1 MLDGRATARSGHDH
15 LIFRELQR
23 DGRVSFTLVAERVGV
38 SEAHVRRRVKWLT
51 EADVF
56 AVTAVAD
63 PGVLGL
69 GCMAWIGLYVR
80 PSHIEAVAQILVITP
95 GVDYV
100 VVSSGRFNIMCEVA
114 CPEPS
119 DLGIILRQLRAIEGV
134 LTTETFVYLALLHQ
148 QFQWLPSQ
156 QSNDSSNKVIRG
168 VTESRTPL
176 EPIDSD
182 IVRELER
189 DGRASFREI
198 ARNLSVSERIVSTRF
213 TRLVDD
219 NVLKVIAVGNPLNL
233 GFDSMAWLGI
243 SLNADA
249 DHEAVALALASVL
262 AIDYVVTPSGR
273 YDLMAEVV
281 CRDRSEFLATLTND
295 VGAIPGIAQVESF
308 LYLHLLYNSTAGAWG
323 VGRSLA
329 AHRRRPGG
337 HG

>member
-1 MLDGRATARSGHDH
+1 M
-15 LIFRELQR
+15 
-23 DGRVSFTLVAERVGV
+23 
-38 SEAHVRRRVKWLT
+38 
-51 EADVF
+51 
-56 AVTAVAD
+56 
-63 PGVLGL
+63 
-69 GCMAWIGLYVR
+69 
-80 PSHIEAVAQILVITP
+80 
-95 GVDYV
+95 
-100 VVSSGRFNIMCEVA
+100 
-114 CPEPS
+114 
-119 DLGIILRQLRAIEGV
+119 
-134 LTTETFVYLALLHQ
+134 
-148 QFQWLPSQ
+148 
-156 QSNDSSNKVIRG
+156 
-168 VTESRTPL
+168 TESRTPL
-176 EPIDSD
+176 EPMDSD

-243 SLNADA
+243 SLNGDA

-308 LYLHLLYNSTAGAWG
+308 LYLRLLYNSTAGAWG
-323 VGRSLA
+323 VARSLA
-329 AHRRRPGG
+329 VHGCRPGG